1 MERIIKVIS
10 FFLKCQGVNEFS
22 LNERNGKMYVSCADK
37 RDAIRELFD
46 FIRFD
51 YNPCHKYELT
61 PTLQNDFVLIVGM
74 R

>member
-1 MERIIKVIS
+1 MGRIIKIIS

-37 RDAIRELFD
+37 RDAVREL
-46 FIRFD
+46 FD
-51 YNPCHKYELT
+51 YNPCHNYELT
-61 PTLQNDFVLIVGM
+61 PTLQNDFVLVIGM